1 MLKRFLD
8 NREAIKIFVNSAEAK
23 AVNKNQPLPD
33 LTAIEWDQLKII
45 TDILGLIDE
54 FVKGFFNFIKINWI
68 KYFVGLQDRDLTI
81 GFVIPAFNKLRKTLT
96 SDEHPIESFDFC
108 DAVLAKLND
117 LRKKWTADRYKFF
130 FYSINLLLI
139 KFFDVF
145 NRVGSA

>member
-54 FVKGFFNFIKINWI
+54 FVKGFFNFIKIN
-68 KYFVGLQDRDLTI
+68 
-81 GFVIPAFNKLRKTLT
+81 
-96 SDEHPIESFDFC
+96 
-108 DAVLAKLND
+108 
-117 LRKKWTADRYKFF
+117 
-130 FYSINLLLI
+130 
-139 KFFDVF
+139 
-145 NRVGSA
+145 